1 MAEHGG
7 RVPSEE
13 PHRGAGSELRPHG
26 ELVPW
31 KQVRVPHGT
40 GKSGSREPEFL
51 RQPRAARGVARGLA
65 VPPRMGWPRGG
76 KNPYPPRYKL
86 TGPPRPGPISP
97 PYLHKPPPLRP
108 LTTS

>member
-1 MAEHGG
+1 MAEPRG

-40 GKSGSREPEFL
+40 GKSESREPEFF

-65 VPPRMGWPRGG
+65 VSQGKGWLCGGAEPLPPRL
-76 KNPYPPRYKL
+76 KSTAPPA
-86 TGPPRPGPISP
+86 PCPRPFS
-97 PYLHKPPPLRP
+97 YLEDN
-108 LTTS
+108 

>member
-1 MAEHGG
+1 MAEPRG

-40 GKSGSREPEFL
+40 GKSESREPEFL
-51 RQPRAARGVARGLA
+51 RQRRAARGVARGLA
-65 VPPRMGWPRGG
+65 VPQGMGWPGG
-76 KNPYPPRYKL
+76 GANALPTGYKSTAPPRAGRAL
-86 TGPPRPGPISP
+86 FS
-97 PYLHKPPPLRP
+97 YLLRP
-108 LTTS
+108 ERCDVV